1 MSGSADNVYDVNIIG
16 AEPVAYTIVDRA
28 RAAGLSV
35 AVVERELVGGALL
48 EAHRN

>member
-1 MSGSADNVYDVNIIG
+1 MSGSADNVYDVIIIG
-16 AEPVAYTIVDRA
+16 AEPVAYTVVDRA